1 MSRTLLLNVKVVN
14 QIVIDL
20 VLNLVKN
27 GLIKGRQEWTF
38 VIPIAD

>member
-14 QIVIDL
+14 QIAIDL

-27 GLIKGRQEWTF
+27 GLIKGMQEWTF
-38 VIPIAD
+38 FIPIAD